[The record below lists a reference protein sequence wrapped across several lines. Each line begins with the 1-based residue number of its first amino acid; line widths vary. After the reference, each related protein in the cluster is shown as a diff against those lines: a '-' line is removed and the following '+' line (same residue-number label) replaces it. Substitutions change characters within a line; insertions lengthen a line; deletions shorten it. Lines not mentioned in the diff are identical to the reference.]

1 MVKLKFYPAI
11 AARYCELVSSP
22 MACAVLTGALD
33 GLQHDRATLLIL
45 LVNLLFWQPHAWP
58 WPSKQEHNPHF
69 TPASLQLL
77 CSLDATST
85 NAESRLFRDCR
96 QPWLNPGGF
105 TGLLD
110 QLGPSTFSGATSMST
125 TLVSERAA
133 SPHQLGK
140 AMFVDRPLPEH
151 LRGRD
156 WLLWHNFPI
165 QKVHKHVWGP

>member
-1 MVKLKFYPAI
+1 MRSVD
-11 AARYCELVSSP
+11 RS
-22 MACAVLTGALD
+22 TG

-96 QPWLNPGGF
+96 QPWSNPGGF
-105 TGLLD
+105 TAQAWPLRPAWPKHLFWSHVHVNDAGLGTCC
-110 QLGPSTFSGATSMST
+110 QS
-125 TLVSERAA
+125 
-133 SPHQLGK
+133 SPTGESHVCRQ
-140 AMFVDRPLPEH
+140 VPPWTPPRPCLA
-151 LRGRD
+151 
-156 WLLWHNFPI
+156 
-165 QKVHKHVWGP
+165 VVA